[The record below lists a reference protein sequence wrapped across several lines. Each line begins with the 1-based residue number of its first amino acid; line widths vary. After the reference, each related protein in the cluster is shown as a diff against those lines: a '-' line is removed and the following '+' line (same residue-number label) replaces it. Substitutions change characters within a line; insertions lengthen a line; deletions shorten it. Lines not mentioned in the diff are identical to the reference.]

1 VVPLLRMPVGEV
13 EMVVAL
19 AVDVVVG
26 GGEIRGSGA
35 ARARLVIL
43 LKGVSQEPLIL
54 RSERGGG
61 GAGRWVCGIERP
73 SVYQTGGCGATY
85 TGS

>member
-1 VVPLLRMPVGEV
+1 MPVDEA
-13 EMVVAL
+13 EMVAAL

-26 GGEIRGSGA
+26 GREIRGSGA

-54 RSERGGG
+54 RRERGGG
-61 GAGRWVCGIERP
+61 GAGRWVWHRE
-73 SVYQTGGCGATY
+73 A
-85 TGS
+85 